1 MKSRSERKGKLMQPP
16 NKEYLP
22 KQLLTHLS
30 FLKEL
35 IEILNKLYYP
45 TEITTETFK
54 YPNFDELAEVLYWF
68 AQRLHPNTTIHT
80 RIDSESDRVE
90 FIKSIVIFF
99 FENTDIRLDSRKL
112 YHADKKCVSEL
123 IKVGNFLLDTMD
135 IEKDQAVSTV
145 QQKKIALIDLKKIDR
160 IKYLTSKLTESG
172 ANLHSLLQEEA
183 KVEVDRSDLHNVIQ
197 SIIEGNEVASTKES
211 DSFRDAMNRILE
223 QKKHDL
229 DILQEEINEIKADKH
244 DLQLNIQRKKEDI
257 ERNENRLKSL
267 QSTKPTFLNELKALE
282 DDLQKHYDLYM
293 ERYRN
298 IHYLQHELKRHKE
311 SEVKNSRK
319 LQSAEDQRR
328 TLMDN
333 NKMSSPTKSEE
344 ASTHSSNA
352 NSVIVIDEES
362 SHQTS
367 SKLSSNASGSH
378 LGSTSNSST
387 LSISVDTTS
396 SFLQNENEI
405 SPISKES
412 SDNSDDDF

>member
-1 MKSRSERKGKLMQPP
+1 MKSRSERK
-16 NKEYLP
+16 
-22 KQLLTHLS
+22 
-30 FLKEL
+30 EL
-35 IEILNKLYYP
+35 IEVLNKLYYP

-54 YPNFDELAEVLYWF
+54 HPNFDELAEVLYWF
-68 AQRLHPNTTIHT
+68 AQRLNPSTTIHT

-99 FENTDIRLDSRKL
+99 FEVADLRLDTRKL
-112 YHADKKCVSEL
+112 YYADKKCVSEL
-123 IKVGNFLLDTMD
+123 IKVGNFLLDAID

-145 QQKKIALIDLKKIDR
+145 QQKKIALIEQKKIDR

-183 KVEVDRSDLHNVIQ
+183 KVEVDRSDFHNVIQ

-229 DILQEEINEIKADKH
+229 DILQEEINEIKADMH

-298 IHYLQHELKRHKE
+298 IHYLQHELKRLKE

-319 LQSAEDQRR
+319 LQLAEDQRGI
-328 TLMDN
+328 LLDN
-333 NKMSSPTKSEE
+333 NKMPSPTKSEE

-412 SDNSDDDF
+412 SDDSDDDF